1 MKIIFFSADKV
12 LIWLHAKTK
21 LFSDLVAMLFV
32 SASLLLWLLPARLIP
47 DFYDRYY
54 MSVASILGVA
64 IIYVLPRLF
73 RVASDM
79 PGAIEKNKAVDYFQL
94 LLTGVIFANAL
105 GEFGLYQLYKIG
117 FEFDKFLHLGISF
130 LSVLILPRLV
140 EPHYGIPRMRAMWLV
155 FLFIFCG
162 GFVWELYEFLTD
174 LILGTHLF
182 GVYQGNITQDTKM
195 DVLCNIIGATLGLM
209 LGWVRMRKEKIVRRS
224 LL

>member
-1 MKIIFFSADKV
+1 MIMPSIINDNQ
-12 LIWLHAKTK
+12 LEWLRVKTRV
-21 LFSDLVAMLFV
+21 FSDFVAIFFV
-32 SASLLLWLLPARLIP
+32 SASLLLWVLPTRLIP

-54 MSVASILGVA
+54 MSVASIFGVG

-73 RVASDM
+73 RVASDV

-94 LLTGVIFANAL
+94 FLTGVIFANAL

-140 EPHYGIPRMRAMWLV
+140 EARYGTRRIRAMWLV

-195 DVLCNIIGATLGLM
+195 DVLCNIIGAM
-209 LGWVRMRKEKIVRRS
+209 LGIALGWIKMKREKRKEG
-224 LL
+224 